1 MPNIDVNEP
10 SIEQTPSDPI
20 AVYEDCIRNFFY
32 EERQELGDME
42 EWIEQNGEFDKSKA
56 EWKQSE
62 RKMLESLSLDK
73 YWEYLLALKAIDDN
87 KIGDWV
93 GKAIEAGFLES
104 VVHQYFIA
112 QGEMLEV
119 SDYTEQEQDKFILRP
134 RLIYKYVDYWGRQP
148 HILWPYGIFS
158 KQYYPI
164 SLIGK
169 EITEHGDTDSSNT
182 YWYPREWEID
192 NAIQGVYRKYNYQ
205 PISYKDITQN
215 VLYTYMLQL
224 CYNAKTF

>member
-87 KIGDWV
+87 K
-93 GKAIEAGFLES
+93 
-104 VVHQYFIA
+104 Q
-112 QGEMLEV
+112 
-119 SDYTEQEQDKFILRP
+119 
-134 RLIYKYVDYWGRQP
+134 
-148 HILWPYGIFS
+148 
-158 KQYYPI
+158 
-164 SLIGK
+164 
-169 EITEHGDTDSSNT
+169 
-182 YWYPREWEID
+182 
-192 NAIQGVYRKYNYQ
+192 
-205 PISYKDITQN
+205 
-215 VLYTYMLQL
+215 
-224 CYNAKTF
+224 